1 MFQVFLSFFFKLLN
15 IINFNI
21 FTIYLLNLTK
31 KKSRMRTNLMAL
43 NFNMFIKKET
53 DAENTVLEKKMKSL
67 NYKTYRS

>member
-1 MFQVFLSFFFKLLN
+1 
-15 IINFNI
+15 
-21 FTIYLLNLTK
+21 
-31 KKSRMRTNLMAL
+31 MAL